1 MFNERKFRAQMVLQ
15 GVSMKTLASE
25 LDINEATLYR
35 KIKDNGAFTR
45 NEINKMIVFLQITDP
60 KDIFFAEELADT
72 QE

>member
-15 GVSMKTLASE
+15 GVSMKILASE

>member
-1 MFNERKFRAQMVLQ
+1 MVLQ

>member
-15 GVSMKTLASE
+15 GVNMKTLASE